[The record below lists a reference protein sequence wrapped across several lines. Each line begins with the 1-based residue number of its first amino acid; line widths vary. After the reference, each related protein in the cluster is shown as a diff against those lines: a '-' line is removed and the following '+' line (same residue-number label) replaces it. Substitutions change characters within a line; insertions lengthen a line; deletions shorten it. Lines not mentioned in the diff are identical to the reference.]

1 MKKIALV
8 TAGIALAAT
17 SVASVAQSTGSVAAS
32 AATAT
37 QAAGSTASS
46 DVLPVQ
52 TPAGA
57 AKALSV
63 KQSALYPR
71 RAPAKGERQAGGGNV
86 ALILVVVAGVVGG
99 IGLIASS
106 GGDSR

>member
-37 QAAGSTASS
+37 HAAGSAAQSEG
-46 DVLPVQ
+46 LPVQ
-52 TPAGA
+52 TPDAA
-57 AKALSV
+57 AKALAV

-71 RAPAKGERQAGGGNV
+71 RAPAKGERADGGNV
-86 ALILVVVAGVVGG
+86 ALIVVAVAGVIGG
-99 IGLIASS
+99 VGLIASG